1 VQRWGIQMTS
11 EKAAIQTAELSKRF
25 GRIQALEK
33 LDLSVKAGIFGLIGP
48 NGAGKT
54 TLLRILLGLS
64 RQDSGRAT
72 VLGLD
77 TRNQSIEIR
86 RRVGV
91 LHEKPSFVPF
101 MTCVEYLKGVAGIY
115 GADTDPRD
123 LLSTVGLDDAYDR
136 PIGELSAGMNQ
147 RLGIAQALV
156 GNPELVFLDEPT
168 SNLDVD
174 GRDEIIRLIVDLNA
188 DRGVSF
194 FIASH
199 VLSELER
206 ACGSVAFIRAGRIVE
221 SGGVREIIEEWTK
234 RTFRV
239 VCSEPKRLRESLR
252 ELVGVSSSV
261 AGVNTLTVSVSSE
274 GLPTTIKQEVERIA
288 KAGGITIHA
297 VERATSLEE
306 AYKEVMRSA

>member
-1 VQRWGIQMTS
+1 MTTGRTT
-11 EKAAIQTAELSKRF
+11 IQTAELSKRF
-25 GRIQALEK
+25 GRVQALQK
-33 LDLSVKAGIFGLIGP
+33 LDLSVEAGIFGLIGP

-64 RQDSGRAT
+64 RQDCGQAA

-77 TRNQSIEIR
+77 TRTQSIEIR

-91 LHEKPSFVPF
+91 LHERPSFVPF

-115 GADTDPRD
+115 GTDTNPRD

-147 RLGIAQALV
+147 RLGIAQALI
-156 GNPELVFLDEPT
+156 GKPELVFLDEPT

-188 DRGVSF
+188 DLGVSF

-206 ACGSVAFIRAGRIVE
+206 ACSSVAFIKTGRIIE
-221 SGGVREIIEEWTK
+221 RGSVREIIEQWTK

-239 VCSEPKRLRESLR
+239 ICSEPKRLRESLR
-252 ELVGVSSSV
+252 ELAGVSSDV
-261 AGVNTLTVSVSSE
+261 AGVNTLTVSASSE
-274 GLPTTIKQEVERIA
+274 RLPTIKQEVERIA
-288 KAGGITIHA
+288 EEGGITIHA

-306 AYKEVMRSA
+306 AYKEVIKNA